1 MPRYFGYE
9 GPEEKKET
17 NPVIRAV
24 AARAWYLVVP
34 LLAVGWY
41 HAKVVTPSVNAVG
54 EQIQADQKQIE
65 AQRNTILSD
74 ARKLGVET
82 SRLKA
87 EADTFSVRAAQ
98 FSALLDTVQMVVA
111 SQMEETRKLEAQSDS
126 LRIIISEAEGK
137 STRYSESLAGLQ
149 SRVDS
154 LRVLI
159 ENRQALT
166 AKLQQ
171 EIAVDK
177 DLADRIL
184 RPEAYRKNSALVT
197 GSGDFPNRDALPKR

>member
-1 MPRYFGYE
+1 MPRYFSYE
-9 GPEEKKET
+9 GPEEKKEA
-17 NPVIRAV
+17 NPVLRAI
-24 AARAWYLVVP
+24 AARAWYLVIP
-34 LLAVGWY
+34 LVALGWY
-41 HAKVVTPSVNAVG
+41 HAKVVTPRVNAVTA
-54 EQIQADQKQIE
+54 QIQADQKKIE
-65 AQRNTILSD
+65 AERNAILSD

-98 FSALLDTVQMVVA
+98 FSALLDTVRMVVG

-126 LRIIISEAEGK
+126 LRTIISNAEGK
-137 STRYSESLAGLQ
+137 SSQYSESLTGLQ
-149 SRVDS
+149 ARVDS
-154 LRVLI
+154 LRALI
-159 ENRQALT
+159 ESRQATT

-171 EIAVDK
+171 EIAVDE

-197 GSGDFPNRDALPKR
+197 GKGDFPNRDALPKR